1 MISDAE
7 SAVMKVLWDEPGL
20 AAEQVKERL
29 QNEWQLSTVKTLLNR
44 LLSKDILRAEKSVRH
59 FCYFPLV
66 SKESYVANEAQ
77 SFLTRVFDGSLAPI
91 FTHFSKHKGLKAED
105 RAALKRLLAELENDP
120 S

>member
-7 SAVMKVLWDEPGL
+7 SAVMKVLWEVPGL

-29 QNEWQLSTVKTLLNR
+29 QNDWQLSTVKTLLNR
-44 LLSKDILRAEKSVRH
+44 LLSKEIVQAEKAGRH
-59 FCYFPLV
+59 FCYFPRV

-91 FTHFSKHKGLKAED
+91 FTHFAKHKGLNVQD
-105 RAALKRLLAELENDP
+105 RVALKRMLAELENDP